1 MGNNGSMDKYPS
13 GEYEVTLDE
22 AGRIA
27 IPRYLRLILEKDH
40 VVLTKGADP
49 CLWLYTA
56 EAWKERL
63 KTIVDTTDPDSARG
77 RDIRRRY
84 IGPAHPLDMDKQGR
98 ILIAPPLREFAG
110 LSRECMVVGQHNYIE
125 IWDKERYKAYEC
137 SQAKYEERSETF
149 AKEKKELS
157 NNGNSTHAG
166 IVGGSGAISRSEER
180 E

>member
-1 MGNNGSMDKYPS
+1 MELDKSLS
-13 GEYEVTLDE
+13 GEYDVILDE

-27 IPRYLRLILEKDH
+27 IPRYLRAMLEKDR

-49 CLWLYTA
+49 CLWLYAA
-56 EAWKERL
+56 EDWKERL
-63 KTIVDTTDPDSARG
+63 KTIVDTTDPDSERG

-110 LSRECMVVGQHNYIE
+110 LSRECVVVGQHSYIE

-137 SQAKYEERSETF
+137 GQNEYKERSEAF
-149 AKEKKELS
+149 ATEKKELK
-157 NNGNSTHAG
+157 NAG
-166 IVGGSGAISRSEER
+166 SSAHSGITGGSDAVSRSEGQA
-180 E
+180 

>member
-1 MGNNGSMDKYPS
+1 MENLDRSLS

-27 IPRYLRLILEKDH
+27 IPRHLRLILEKDQ

-56 EAWKERL
+56 DDWKGRL

-98 ILIAPPLREFAG
+98 VLIAPPLREFAG
-110 LSRECMVVGQHNYIE
+110 LSRDCMVVGQHSYIE

-137 SQAKYEERSETF
+137 SQEKYEERSEAF
-149 AKEKKELS
+149 AREKKELKDD
-157 NNGNSTHAG
+157 GNSSHSGFA
-166 IVGGSGAISRSEER
+166 GGSDTISGSKGQA
-180 E
+180 